1 VSLSAI
7 VRLGDPVHAAFQSW
21 LATGADGD
29 PEPATALHAVAC
41 ESCRNA
47 VAAVDSLQVMDTA
60 RADLPALAP
69 PQVVPPP
76 RWRWAMHVF
85 PAAAVLVLALAQIAG
100 SGTVMAPGTVA
111 GNGAPAFWP
120 DFFGGAG
127 GIPSLFGSPSPSDG
141 VASESDGPSPTDE
154 QQVAPGQGFPP
165 GVPVPPTLGPP
176 LPTPP
181 PGVTPPPGTPS
192 GSSAPSAST
201 APTPPATQPP
211 TPPPPTPPPPTPPP
225 PTPPPPTPEP
235 PTPPPPTPEP
245 TPPPPPQAPEC
256 SDGIDNDGDGLIDW
270 GLDPLVNETID
281 CLGPDDNSEAL
292 L

>member
-1 VSLSAI
+1 MSLGAI
-7 VRLGDPVHAAFQSW
+7 VRLGDPVHTAFQSW
-21 LATGADGD
+21 LATGANGD
-29 PEPATALHAVAC
+29 PEPAAALHAVAC

-47 VAAVDSLQVMDTA
+47 VAAVDSLQAMDTA

-69 PQVVPPP
+69 PQPAPAS

-111 GNGAPAFWP
+111 GNGAP
-120 DFFGGAG
+120 DFGQIPFGGAG
-127 GIPSLFGSPSPSDG
+127 GVPTLFGSPSPS
-141 VASESDGPSPTDE
+141 ASSGTESAAPSPSDE
-154 QQVAPGQGFPP
+154 QQVQPGQGFPP
-165 GVPVPPTLGPP
+165 GVPVPLPTFGPP

-181 PGVTPPPGTPS
+181 PGVTPPPGTPP
-192 GSSAPSAST
+192 GSSAPSASSGPN
-201 APTPPATQPP
+201 PTPPPPTPPPP

-245 TPPPPPQAPEC
+245 TLAANC
-256 SDGIDNDGDGLIDW
+256 SDGIDNDGDLLIDL
-270 GLDPLVNETID
+270 LDPGCLLLFGNEF
-281 CLGPDDNSEAL
+281 AL
-292 L
+292 